1 MDATLE
7 QSRIAHRE
15 EAFESFLIR
24 EKWISIICP
33 QVPFFPYTIQNTWVK
48 LPFEDFLAFE
58 KNKQFKLGM
67 VAYI

>member
-1 MDATLE
+1 MDVILE

-15 EAFESFLIR
+15 QAFQSFLNL

-33 QVPFFPYTIQNTWVK
+33 QIPLFPCTIQNTWVK
-48 LPFEDFLAFE
+48 LPFKDFLAFE